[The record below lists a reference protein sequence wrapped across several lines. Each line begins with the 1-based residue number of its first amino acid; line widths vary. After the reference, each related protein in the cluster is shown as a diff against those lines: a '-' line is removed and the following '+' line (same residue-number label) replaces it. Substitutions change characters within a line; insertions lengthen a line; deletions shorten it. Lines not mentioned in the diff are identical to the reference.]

1 MVFDFK
7 KLTYRK
13 STEDVII
20 VTDQN
25 INVIN
30 LDQVTVITHV
40 EGRGDRD

>member
-30 LDQVTVITHV
+30 LDHITVITHV

>member
-7 KLTYRK
+7 KLTYRQ
-13 STEDVII
+13 STGNFII

-30 LDQVTVITHV
+30 LDHGKVMTQV
-40 EGRGDRD
+40 EGGGAGE